1 METKKLRRSLKDSVI
16 GGVSGGLGEYF
27 GTDPVIFRILF
38 IVLTFTGGGG
48 VLIYLLMWIFI
59 PKAEIDYDFFES
71 RSANNHTDAND
82 SAQEPKA
89 EPFGGESK
97 GASDDYFGSKDK
109 TRPLDPEV
117 LKRKKNGNLI
127 GGALLIMIGMF
138 FLADDFFPWL
148 SWEYLWPA
156 ALIIAGLAIIKVNYN
171 NKKQET
177 DQDGKS

>member
-1 METKKLRRSLKDSVI
+1 METKKLRRSLQDSVI

-59 PKAEIDYDFFES
+59 PKAEKDFEFYQNQS
-71 RSANNHTDAND
+71 TNANQ
-82 SAQEPKA
+82 QEPQA
-89 EPFGGESK
+89 EPFNGE
-97 GASDDYFGSKDK
+97 AEEAK
-109 TRPLDPEV
+109 TEEPFTPKQDAKPMEPEV
-117 LKRKKNGNLI
+117 MKRRKNGNLV

-171 NKKQET
+171 NKNQDT
-177 DQDGKS
+177 DQHGKS